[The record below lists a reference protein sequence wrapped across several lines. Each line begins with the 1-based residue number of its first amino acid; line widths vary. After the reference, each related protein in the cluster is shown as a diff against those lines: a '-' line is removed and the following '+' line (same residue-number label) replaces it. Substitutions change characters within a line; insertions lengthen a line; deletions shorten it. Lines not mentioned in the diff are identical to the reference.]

1 MTKLKVLLVPD
12 YLDWILGTWAKQI
25 VRVGT
30 RHDYY
35 FFPQQMFPHYQKEW
49 DSLIERVDVI
59 HVLNDFAFEKTK
71 FPDSLP
77 AVGSIHHVTDWEP
90 LIPITQKCDRIMT
103 VAGEWRDF
111 LLEKGIPGDRISLF
125 HNGVDTSVFYPL
137 PDKMEARRKLG
148 ISSPMPLIGY
158 SAKFTSNTD
167 GRKGIPILLKALKR
181 LSETDLKFG
190 IVITSPGWDEVV
202 KEIKSYGISEVY
214 YYPFLPDR
222 MMPVCYNALDLYVVT
237 SQVEG
242 GPVPVINCLA
252 CGVPVVTTPVGIVID
267 YIRDG
272 ANGMVVPK
280 EDAEA
285 TAKAIARLLEN
296 PELRNNIAK
305 NGLETVAN
313 HLTWD
318 KTLSG
323 IEEMYERVWAE
334 KSSRREPSKAAPDP
348 IKQREKILAIDAY
361 LWNVKLLKQG
371 HTREG
376 IRGILE
382 GNLGIASTET
392 LKITFQKLSG
402 LFDER

>member
-12 YLDWILGTWAKQI
+12 YLAWVLGTWAKQI
-25 VRVGT
+25 ARVGT

-35 FFPQQMFPHYQKEW
+35 FFPQQMFPYYQKEW
-49 DSLIERVDVI
+49 DSLVERVDVI
-59 HVLNDFAFEKTK
+59 HVLNDFDFEKTT
-71 FPDSLP
+71 FPDTIPS
-77 AVGSIHHVTDWEP
+77 VGSIHHVTDWEP
-90 LIPITQKCDRIMT
+90 LIPIAQKCDRIMA
-103 VAGEWRDF
+103 VAGEWKDF

-125 HNGVDTSVFYPL
+125 NNGVDTSIFYPL
-137 PDKMEARRKLG
+137 PDKMEARRQLG
-148 ISSPMPLIGY
+148 ITSDTPLIGY
-158 SAKFTSNTD
+158 SAKYTSNTD
-167 GRKGIPILLKALKR
+167 GRKGIPVLLKALKR
-181 LSETDLKFG
+181 LSETERKLG
-190 IVITSPGWDEVV
+190 IVITGPGWDNVV

-242 GPVPVINCLA
+242 GPVPVINCMA
-252 CGVPVVTTPVGIVID
+252 CGVPVVATPVGIVID

-296 PELRNNIAK
+296 PELRHKIAK
-305 NGLETVAN
+305 KGLETVAN

-318 KTLSG
+318 KTLAG
-323 IEEMYERVWAE
+323 IEEMYEQVWAE
-334 KSSRREPSKAAPDP
+334 KSGRREPSKTAPDP
-348 IKQREKILAIDAY
+348 VKQRKKALAIDAY
-361 LWNVKLLKQG
+361 LWNIKLLKQG
-371 HTREG
+371 HNKEG

-382 GNLGIASTET
+382 GNLGVASTET
-392 LKITFQKLSG
+392 IKIISQKLSG